1 MSIRSQIQLVVVLAL
16 AALLTLVVAG
26 PVAARNGN
34 VHAVATGKL
43 CGAGRCLALPV
54 ALADRLSR
62 RDEAFNN
69 ASQPKP
75 APYYRIDVTRHTKY
89 GIRQVFLWVPSRH
102 LFRAT
107 NYVTSTPDPSYW
119 RTANTAA
126 EPALATLAR
135 GLKPFAPSRTWR

>member
-1 MSIRSQIQLVVVLAL
+1 IRSQIQLAVVLTL
-16 AALLTLVVAG
+16 AALLALAVAG
-26 PVAARNGN
+26 PVAARTAH

-43 CGAGRCLALPV
+43 CGATRCVALPA

-62 RDEAFNN
+62 RDDAFDN

-75 APYYRIDVTRHTKY
+75 ASYYRIDVTRHTKY

-107 NYVTSTPDPSYW
+107 DYLTPRIPSYW
-119 RTANTAA
+119 RSANAAA
-126 EPALATLAR
+126 EPALAILSR
-135 GLKPFAPSRTWR
+135 GLKPLTPSHGWH